1 MDDKRLLNGYLSHM
15 LSHIGDTND
24 PGLKSWIN
32 VPRHSDFPIQ
42 NLPFGMFKTRY
53 LSPVT
58 GVAIGDYVVDLAYL
72 HENGYLNGLDLP
84 GGIFNQKYLNS
95 FFSLGR
101 RKVGDVRR
109 RISELLRQGNDEFS
123 SNVGAREIA
132 LIPMKEVQLL
142 MPVRVSNY
150 TDFYSSEEHA
160 SNVGSMFRDPKNPL
174 LPNWK
179 HMPVAYHGRASS
191 IVISGTQIIRPRGQ
205 IKNNESNFP
214 IYCPSHKMDFELEM
228 AFITCRDSKLGQ
240 PIHTKEAE
248 DYIIGFVLFN
258 DWSARDIQQWE
269 YVPLGPF
276 LGKNFASTISP
287 WVVTMDALEPFR
299 VAGPTQF
306 PHVLPY
312 LTCEG
317 DKNFDIILEA
327 LLQHEDSPEVVVCR
341 TNSKYLYWNVNQ
353 QLAHH
358 TVNGCNVQV
367 GDLYASGTISGPSP
381 GSYGSL
387 LELSWNGQ
395 KKLHMP
401 DGTERTFLEDG
412 DTVILR
418 AHTAADNIRV
428 GFGECRGK
436 IVGAL

>member
-1 MDDKRLLNGYLSHM
+1 MRLLNGYLSRM

-24 PGLKSWIN
+24 PGLKSWISI
-32 VPRHSDFPIQ
+32 PKHSDFPIQ
-42 NLPFGMFKTRY
+42 NLPFGIFKTRY
-53 LSPVT
+53 LSPVA
-58 GVAIGDYVVDLAYL
+58 GVAIGDHVIDLVYL
-72 HENGYLNGLDLP
+72 HENGFLDGLDLP
-84 GGIFNQKYLNS
+84 AGIFNQKYLNG

-101 RKVGDVRR
+101 SKVGEVRR
-109 RISELLRQGNDEFS
+109 RISELLRHGNDEFS

-132 LIPMKEVQLL
+132 LIPMAEVQML
-142 MPVRVSNY
+142 MPVRVGNY

-191 IVISGTQIIRPRGQ
+191 IVISGTPIIRPRGQ
-205 IKNNESNFP
+205 IKNNESEFP
-214 IYCPSHKMDFELEM
+214 IYCPSHKMDFELEL
-228 AFITCRDSKLGQ
+228 AFITGGDSKLGQ
-240 PIHTKEAE
+240 PIHTKDVE

-287 WVVTMDALEPFR
+287 WVVTLDALEPFR

-312 LTCEG
+312 LSCEG

-327 LLQHEDSPEVVVCR
+327 LLKHEDSAEVVVCR

-367 GDLYASGTISGPSP
+367 GDIYASGTISGPSP
-381 GSYGSL
+381 GSYGSM

-418 AHTAADNIRV
+418 GHALTNNIRV

>member
-1 MDDKRLLNGYLSHM
+1 MMSRTA
-15 LSHIGDTND
+15 DTND
-24 PGLKSWIN
+24 PKLKSWVN
-32 VPRHSDFPIQ
+32 VPKNSDFPIQ
-42 NLPFGMFKTRY
+42 NLPFGIFKTRY
-53 LSPVT
+53 LSPVA
-58 GVAIGDYVVDLAYL
+58 GVAIGDHVLDLVYL
-72 HENGYLNGLDLP
+72 HENGYFDGLELP
-84 GGIFNQKYLNS
+84 AGVFNQKYLNS
-95 FFSLGR
+95 FFALGR
-101 RKVGDVRR
+101 TKVGDVRR
-109 RISELLRQGNDEFS
+109 RLSELLRTDNDELS

-132 LIPMKEVQLL
+132 LIPMVEVQML
-142 MPVRVSNY
+142 MPVRVGNY

-191 IVISGTQIIRPRGQ
+191 IVISDTPIRRPRGQ
-205 IKNNESNFP
+205 IKNAESELP
-214 IYCPSHKMDFELEM
+214 IYCPSHKMDFELEI
-228 AFITCRDSKLGQ
+228 AFITCRESKLGN
-240 PIHTKEAE
+240 PIHTSEAE

-287 WVVTMDALEPFR
+287 WVVTLDALEPFR
-299 VAGPTQF
+299 VAGPQQI

-312 LTCEG
+312 LAFDG
-317 DKNFDIILEA
+317 QKNFDIVVEA
-327 LLQHEDSPEVVVCR
+327 LIRPEGSEEVVVCR

-353 QLAHH
+353 QLAHQ

-367 GDLYASGTISGPSP
+367 GDVYASGTISGPSP

-395 KKLHMP
+395 KGLHMA

-412 DTVILR
+412 DTVIMR
-418 AHTAADNIRV
+418 GHAQANGVRI
-428 GFGECRGK
+428 GFGDCRGK
-436 IVGAL
+436 LVAAL